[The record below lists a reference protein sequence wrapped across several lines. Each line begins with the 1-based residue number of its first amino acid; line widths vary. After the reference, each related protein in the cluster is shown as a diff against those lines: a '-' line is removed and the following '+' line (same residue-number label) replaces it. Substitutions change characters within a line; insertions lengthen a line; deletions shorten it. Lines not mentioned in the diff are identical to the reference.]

1 MSILIALIAIAAASS
16 VDPARDGA
24 SIDGNW
30 TSPSGNVVVTIAPC
44 EAAMCGRVSW
54 ASDRA
59 KADARRAGTDPLI
72 GAELL
77 TGFTATRNGR
87 WKGRLFVPDLNRRSR
102 AELRLVDPDRIK
114 ISGCMVGRILCKS
127 QLWTRSTGD
136 AAP

>member
-1 MSILIALIAIAAASS
+1 MPILIALIAIAAASS
-16 VDPARDGA
+16 AQPARDGA

-44 EAAMCGRVSW
+44 GSAMCGRVSW

-59 KADARRAGTDPLI
+59 KADARQGGTDPLI
-72 GAELL
+72 GTELM
-77 TGFTATRNGR
+77 TDFTARSDGR

-102 AELRLVDPDRIK
+102 AELRLVDADRIK

-127 QLWTRSTGD
+127 QLWVRSTGD

>member
-1 MSILIALIAIAAASS
+1 MPMLIAMLAIAAASFVQS
-16 VDPARDGA
+16 ARDGA

-30 TSPSGNVVVTIAPC
+30 TSPSGNVFVTIAPC
-44 EAAMCGRVSW
+44 GAAMCGRVSW

-72 GAELL
+72 GTELL
-77 TGFTATRNGR
+77 TDFTATRNGR
-87 WKGRLFVPDLNRRSR
+87 WKGQLFVPDLNRRSR